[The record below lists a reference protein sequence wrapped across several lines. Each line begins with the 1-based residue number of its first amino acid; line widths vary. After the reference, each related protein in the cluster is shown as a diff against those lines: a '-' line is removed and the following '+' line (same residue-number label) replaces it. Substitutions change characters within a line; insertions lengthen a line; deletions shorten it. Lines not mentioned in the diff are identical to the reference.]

1 MTLGK
6 AARALAIGA
15 AITGWVAWTIYS
27 DYHWAAATEREKSSA
42 GWVVAAKGGNLIDL
56 IRPWTIIR
64 QPIDS
69 LWFVR
74 PNDITT
80 VSADIVFVQALTVTQ
95 QRDSVLGSEYLA
107 RELVNCSNRTD
118 SFLAD
123 KDPLE
128 NLDLNKL
135 QWHSLDTGT
144 PGAQLI
150 DFVCLHRVSPSEAAK
165 REQRPGGGLLLMTS
179 SAWDGLS
186 KDQQSLYVKAFLE
199 AVSFIMYGYVPHNS
213 QTVTNFS
220 DWTACAK
227 QEPPSRW
234 TPLDWVFG
242 NLNQTAVSQFFK
254 IASAVC
260 QKDVGKGDRTWN
272 PVYLVSK
279 ADWSTL
285 SPGDREIYVKGY
297 VETSYEMLKRM
308 RLLNQVR
315 AQEDCVGIRGM
326 EGIMKEVDATTID
339 WRYPLPWSVSQGLG
353 SACREVRNS
362 PLKETK

>member
-1 MTLGK
+1 MTLRK

-27 DYHWAAATEREKSSA
+27 DYHWAVATEREKSSA

-56 IRPWTIIR
+56 TRPWTIVR
-64 QPIDS
+64 QPTDR
-69 LWFVR
+69 LWFIR

-80 VSADIVFVQALTVTQ
+80 VSADIVFVRALAVSQ
-95 QRDSVLGSEYLA
+95 ERDSVLGYEYLS
-107 RELVNCSNRTD
+107 RELVDCSNRTD
-118 SFLAD
+118 TFLED
-123 KDPLE
+123 KDSLDQ
-128 NLDLNKL
+128 LDLTKL
-135 QWHSLDTGT
+135 QWHKLDSGT

-150 DFVCLHRVSPSEAAK
+150 DFVCLHRVSPSEVAK
-165 REQRPGGGLLLMTS
+165 REQRPGGGILLMTS

-186 KDQQSLYVKAFLE
+186 KDQQSLYAKAFLE

-213 QTVTNFS
+213 QTVPNFS

-242 NLNQTAVSQFFK
+242 KLNQTAASQFLK
-254 IASAVC
+254 IAPEVC
-260 QKDVGKGDRTWN
+260 KTEVGRGDRTWT
-272 PVYLVSK
+272 PVFLVSK
-279 ADWSTL
+279 ENWATL

-297 VETSYEMLKRM
+297 VETSYEMVKRM

-315 AQEDCVGIRGM
+315 EQEDCIDRRGM
-326 EGIMKEVDATTID
+326 EGIMKGVDEVTID

-353 SACREVRNS
+353 SACR
-362 PLKETK
+362 